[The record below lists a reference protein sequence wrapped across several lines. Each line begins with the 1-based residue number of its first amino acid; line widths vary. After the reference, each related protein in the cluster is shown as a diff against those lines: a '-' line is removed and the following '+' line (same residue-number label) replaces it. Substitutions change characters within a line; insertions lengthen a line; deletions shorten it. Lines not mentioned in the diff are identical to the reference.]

1 MSKVDERHERY
12 PGYFLML
19 YALTYMTNAI
29 FGTFMPVYLNRIG
42 FTRAMTGSLLAIG
55 PLVAVASQPVWGF
68 VGDRAPSKNL
78 ILKVLLIGAAMAVLL
93 FPVSNSWIWLL
104 MIFALFTLFQSSINP
119 MSDAI
124 TLEYLESRRWQFGP
138 IRLAGTIGYAAMSL
152 LAGRLVEW
160 NIKIIFP
167 LYSLMALA
175 GFLVMFRIPG
185 VLGHHKTKRKLAPW
199 LLLKNKPVMLL
210 ISFSFI
216 IQITLGF
223 YYSFFSIHF
232 TNLGGSSSQLGLAM
246 LITAASEIPF
256 LLLADKI
263 IRRFG
268 VPLTLVL
275 SSLIISLRW
284 LLLHLVTN
292 LSWIV
297 AINAMHGLS
306 FIVFQYCLAVFIS
319 KNVPD
324 ELKASGQ
331 TLNALLSM
339 GIARLIGSMLGGM
352 LSDRF
357 GIQQMFLWTS
367 LLGFAAALVFG
378 TIFLRINRKQAK
390 STQPG

>member
-1 MSKVDERHERY
+1 MNRLKQERY
-12 PGYFLML
+12 PYPFLML

-42 FTRAMTGSLLAIG
+42 FSRSMTGSLLAIG
-55 PLVAVASQPVWGF
+55 PLIAVVSQPFWGF
-68 VGDRAPSKNL
+68 AGDRAPSKNL
-78 ILKVLLIGAAMAVLL
+78 VLKVLLVGAAVSVLL

-104 MIFALFTLFQSSINP
+104 VIFAAFTLFQSSVNP

-138 IRLAGTIGYAAMSL
+138 IRLAGTIGYAVMSL

-160 NIKIIFP
+160 NIRIIFP
-167 LYSLMALA
+167 LYSLMALV
-175 GFLVMFRIPG
+175 GFIVVFRIPG
-185 VLGHHKTKRKLAPW
+185 VHSQHQLKRKIAPW
-199 LLLKNKPVMLL
+199 LLFKNKPVMLL
-210 ISFSFI
+210 IAFSFI

-223 YYSFFSIHF
+223 YYSFFAIHF
-232 TNLGGSSSQLGLAM
+232 TNLGGTSSQLGLAM

-263 IRRFG
+263 IRKFG
-268 VPLTLVL
+268 IPLTLVL
-275 SSLIISLRW
+275 SAWIISLRW
-284 LLLHLVTN
+284 LLLHFVTN

-297 AINAMHGLS
+297 VINAMHGLS

-339 GIARLIGSMLGGM
+339 GLARLIGSMVGGM
-352 LSDRF
+352 LSDQI

-367 LLGFAAALVFG
+367 LLGFAAAVVFG
-378 TIFLRINRKQAK
+378 TIFLRLDRKAR
-390 STQPG
+390 